1 MHGRRARD
9 LGARALIAGLI
20 VPVYAATSATTA
32 TAAISTQADQ
42 AEILEAHNDER
53 AAVGM
58 APLQWSTRLQDSA
71 QQWAEH
77 LAATG
82 SFEHSDSDLGENLWM
97 GTTGAYSDSEKV
109 GSWAA
114 EKEYF
119 LPDQAFPDVSSTG
132 NWQDVGHYTQMIW
145 YNTTT
150 VGCGQASDGENDYLV
165 CHYDPAGNFL
175 GEYPL
180 GQP

>member
-9 LGARALIAGLI
+9 LGAGALIAGLI
-20 VPVYAATSATTA
+20 VPVYAATSATSA

-42 AEILEAHNDER
+42 AEILEAHNDAR

-58 APLQWSTRLQDSA
+58 APLQWSPSLEDSA
-71 QQWAEH
+71 QQWAEQ

-82 SFEHSDSDLGENLWM
+82 SFEHSGPGENLWM
-97 GTTGAYSDSEKV
+97 GTTGAFSDSDKV
-109 GSWAA
+109 RSWAA

-119 LPDQAFPDVSSTG
+119 LPDQAYPDVSSTG
-132 NWQDVGHYTQMIW
+132 DPGDVGHYTQMVW
-145 YNTTT
+145 HDTTT
-150 VGCGQASDGENDYLV
+150 VGCGLASDGENDYLV
-165 CHYDPAGNFL
+165 CHYNPAGNVR

>member
-1 MHGRRARD
+1 MHHTCARGI
-9 LGARALIAGLI
+9 GARALIAGLI
-20 VPVYAATSATTA
+20 VPVYGATSVASA
-32 TAAISTQADQ
+32 TAATPTQTDQ
-42 AEILEAHNDER
+42 AEILEVHNDER
-53 AAVGM
+53 AAVGT
-58 APLQWSTRLQDSA
+58 APLQWSTSLQDSA
-71 QQWAEH
+71 QQWADH

-109 GSWAA
+109 GSWAG

-119 LPDQAFPDVSSTG
+119 LPDQAYPDVSSTG
-132 NWQDVGHYTQMIW
+132 DPSDVGHYTQMIW

-150 VGCGQASDGENDYLV
+150 VGCGQASDGESDYLV
-165 CHYDPAGNFL
+165 CHYDPAGNVL

-180 GQP
+180 G